1 MRQISIDN
9 LPTDQ
14 RGMLKAMHGY
24 FMISLITSLKD
35 LGIDEPSSLSGMIFG
50 SIASAAKR
58 IDDDGNFAAEA
69 MAVEK
74 FVMAGIQSVIR

>member
-1 MRQISIDN
+1 
-9 LPTDQ
+9 
-14 RGMLKAMHGY
+14 
-24 FMISLITSLKD
+24 
-35 LGIDEPSSLSGMIFG
+35 MIFG

-69 MAVEK
+69 RAVEK